1 MSFLISL
8 CWSFWYISVVQQW
21 ILVNKAELLTP
32 TFLIPY
38 LTNLTIFTINF
49 VFIYF
54 KRHLNVTV
62 YIFPVCLLLQ
72 LSLYM
77 YKLFS

>member
-1 MSFLISL
+1 MSFIISV
-8 CWSFWYISVVQQW
+8 CWSFWYIFVVQQW
-21 ILVNKAELLTP
+21 ILVNKEEWPIP

-49 VFIYF
+49 VFVYF
-54 KRHLNVTV
+54 QKALKCDSV
-62 YIFPVCLLLQ
+62 YISSLFAFVV
-72 LSLYM
+72 SLYM